1 MVIFSVTSFSSSMVS
16 PGCAAA
22 SASAI
27 DAYSL
32 SPIFA
37 ALFGVSGFV
46 GVSDSVGFSDS
57 AEVFDAD
64 VLPSAVVSLTAS
76 FTSLEGR
83 PPSEFVSLGD

>member
-1 MVIFSVTSFSSSMVS
+1 MVS
-16 PGCAAA
+16 SCC
-22 SASAI
+22 ASAI
-27 DAYSL
+27 ASATVGYAF

-37 ALFGVSGFV
+37 AFFGVSGSA

-76 FTSLEGR
+76 FTSLEG
-83 PPSEFVSLGD
+83 

>member
-1 MVIFSVTSFSSSMVS
+1 MDSLPS
-16 PGCAAA
+16 AAA
-22 SASAI
+22 IAA
-27 DAYSL
+27 ATVGYSS

-37 ALFGVSGFV
+37 ALFDASGFV

-76 FTSLEGR
+76 FTSLEG
-83 PPSEFVSLGD
+83 

>member
-37 ALFGVSGFV
+37 ALFGVSGSA

-57 AEVFDAD
+57 AGVFDAD
-64 VLPSAVVSLTAS
+64 VLSPAG
-76 FTSLEGR
+76 FTSSEG
-83 PPSEFVSLGD
+83 

>member
-1 MVIFSVTSFSSSMVS
+1 MDSLPS
-16 PGCAAA
+16 AAA
-22 SASAI
+22 IAA
-27 DAYSL
+27 ATVGYSS

-37 ALFGVSGFV
+37 AFFGASGFV

-76 FTSLEGR
+76 FTSLEG
-83 PPSEFVSLGD
+83 